1 MNQIWTWLQGIPI
14 WPTLLHALVSYSA
27 WAYLL
32 QPSVLD
38 LYLFTFPQFSDLSTF
53 HVNDP
58 NKSYYQREDLT
69 QIPLVNV
76 AYCMSP
82 LVKHNVCLYTKGS
95 GEFCSQLECKLSSAF
110 CDHTYYYS
118 VEETLEYPG
127 SINVLWGTIQH
138 LQCLGNSLTY
148 LGEARWEAE
157 SLPTREVTIAGLCV
171 PSYLEKEAGHS

>member
-1 MNQIWTWLQGIPI
+1 MLLSLTLPGHTCCNPLCLTSIFSHFPSSVISVHSMLTL
-14 WPTLLHALVSYSA
+14 PTRA
-27 WAYLL
+27 
-32 QPSVLD
+32 
-38 LYLFTFPQFSDLSTF
+38 TI
-53 HVNDP
+53 
-58 NKSYYQREDLT
+58 KEDLT

-95 GEFCSQLECKLSSAF
+95 GEFCSQHECKLSSAF

-157 SLPTREVTIAGLCV
+157 SLPTREVTIGGLCV
-171 PSYLEKEAGHS
+171 PGYSEQEAGHL